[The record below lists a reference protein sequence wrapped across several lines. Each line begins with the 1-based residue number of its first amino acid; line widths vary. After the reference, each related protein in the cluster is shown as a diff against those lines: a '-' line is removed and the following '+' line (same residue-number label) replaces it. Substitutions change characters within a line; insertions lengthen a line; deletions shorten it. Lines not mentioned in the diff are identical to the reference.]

1 MQRLID
7 VIEQNLAKVTTVRQI
22 VLEDQLATEGDVP
35 SKFLP
40 TSEAR
45 RQRPLKGL
53 LPRQYMSF

>member
-53 LPRQYMSF
+53 LPRQ